1 VPSATSHTR
10 VAAGVAVLA
19 TTALALSSCFPSGPS
34 AVDFDGVQSATIQ
47 IEAVGTFV
55 QPLTLDAAAQGGRG
69 SGFFIS
75 SDGIAVT
82 NNHVVTGAGTLD
94 VWVGG
99 DQSTTYGATVL
110 GASECLDLAVI
121 KVDGSGF
128 PFMGWYEGEIKTAL
142 DVYSAGFPLGDPNF
156 TLTRGIVS
164 KADVPSEDRWAS
176 LDHVI
181 EHDARIRGGN
191 SGGPLVDSNGR
202 VVGVNYA
209 GWDEYDYNYAIHRDQ
224 VQPVLQD
231 LIDGKP
237 VQSLGIN
244 AEALAPLDDGT
255 PQGVWVTS
263 VKAGG
268 PADVTGIEA
277 GDVLVT
283 MGGVPLAMQ
292 GSLEEYCQV
301 IRTQGNEAVIDV
313 EVYRPSDNTYY
324 EGQFNGDELVAVS
337 TNSSG
342 NNGSAPEPTGG
353 LVSISDDSGSIVV
366 DVPDTWTDIDGSPAT
381 DSSGVEFAALTAS
394 PDIAGFAG
402 SWGVPGVT
410 LFASADAVG
419 DDIAT
424 RMAQFTEGLDCT
436 LDGSGPYDDSYYVG
450 EFSYFTACGGGTTDY
465 VVLVTKDAANTHL
478 MIVTAQLVSEADKT
492 TVLDGI
498 LNSFFAAF

>member
-1 VPSATSHTR
+1 MRSHMTTGGR
-10 VAAGVAVLA
+10 IAGVTAVA
-19 TTALALSSCFPSGPS
+19 SAAALSLTSCFGGP
-34 AVDFDGVQSATIQ
+34 APVNFEGVQSATIQ

-55 QPLTLDAAAQGGRG
+55 FPLTLDPVATGGRG
-69 SGFFIS
+69 SGFFIT

-99 DQSTTYGATVL
+99 DQSKTYGAQVL

-121 KVDGSGF
+121 KVDGSNF
-128 PFMGWYEGEIKTAL
+128 PFMGWYEGEIKPAL

-191 SGGPLVDSNGR
+191 SGGPLVATNGR

-209 GWDEYDYNYAIHRDQ
+209 GWDEFDYNYAIHRDQ
-224 VQPVLQD
+224 VTPVIQD
-231 LIDGKP
+231 LIDGKA

-244 AEALAPLDDGT
+244 AEALAPLEDGT

-268 PADVTGIEA
+268 PADAAGIKP

-301 IRTQGNEAVIDV
+301 IRTQGNDAVINV
-313 EVYRPSDNTYY
+313 EVYRPSDGSTY
-324 EGQFNGDELVAVS
+324 EGQFNGKPLELTA
-337 TNSSG
+337 SG
-342 NNGSAPEPTGG
+342 NNGNNGQQPDPVGSFVT
-353 LVSISDDSGSIVV
+353 VSDDSGSISV
-366 DVPDTWTDIDGSPAT
+366 DVPDTWSQVDGSGAT
-381 DSSGVEFAALTAS
+381 DGGGVQFAALSAS
-394 PDIAGFAG
+394 PDLEGYG
-402 SWGVPGVT
+402 TTWSVPGVT
-410 LFASADAVG
+410 LYASPDAVG

-424 RMAQFTEGLDCT
+424 RLAQFSPSDCT
-436 LDGSGPYDDSYYVG
+436 LDNSGAYDDSFYVG
-450 EFSYFTACGGGTTDY
+450 EFNYFTNCGGGTTDY

-478 MIVTAQLVSEADKT
+478 MILTAQLVSDSDKSA
-492 TVLDGI
+492 VLDQM
-498 LNSFFAAF
+498 LNTFFAAF